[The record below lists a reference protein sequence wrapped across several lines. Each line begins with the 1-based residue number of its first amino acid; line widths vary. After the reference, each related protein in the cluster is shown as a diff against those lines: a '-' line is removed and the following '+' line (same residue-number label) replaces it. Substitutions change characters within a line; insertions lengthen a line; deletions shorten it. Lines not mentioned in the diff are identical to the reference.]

1 MKPEQTHTSRGRTA
15 TLTVVLGYAA
25 FGALWILVSDRIVV
39 LLLNDPAMIVVAGTL
54 KGWLFV
60 GITAL
65 LLYRLLQS
73 RPGDAGAAADS
84 PTNEPPTSLRLPLAL
99 AATVVVAVTATAV
112 VHGFGEHRET
122 ETIRLQTIT
131 DLKTRQIA
139 DWLAER
145 QGDTR
150 FLNSSRLLAGYYRQ
164 WQEHGDRASFDQLL
178 AHLEQFRAAKG
189 YDSVLLIDERGD
201 AWTST
206 ASKTSIDPVLR
217 AAVVAGTGR
226 ASQFVHYHD
235 SGGRRLLG
243 FIVRFSERGDRPGPM
258 IVLGT
263 DPAGY
268 LSPLLQSWPVPSV
281 SAETL
286 LVRRDG
292 DQVLF
297 LNGLRHQA
305 DAAGKLRAP
314 AATPKLLAAQ
324 VLRGE
329 AKEGQLVE
337 GMDYRAVEALGVVR
351 AVPGTD
357 WFLIAKIDRAEFFA
371 QARRDSLW
379 TVLTGLLVLFMTV
392 AGASILR
399 QRRRLDDVRRD
410 RTAQAEKLRA
420 LELLNVLAKSSED
433 CMFVKDN
440 EGRYLLFNPAA
451 CAMVGKTQQ
460 EVLGQDD
467 SAIFPA
473 ADAELLM
480 ETDRQIRTENLTR
493 TAEEVLET
501 AKGTR
506 TFLASKGPLHDANGT
521 VIGTF
526 GISRDITERT
536 RMELNLRLTAD
547 SLKETLLRTQLL
559 LDSSMDAVICMNQ
572 NGEVMVWN
580 SLAEAIFGY
589 TKAQAVGRTVAE
601 LIVPPEYRERHCQGM
616 ARFIESG
623 DPKIIG
629 TRVEVPGMHAD
640 GSRFPIEL
648 TIGSLADKGNT
659 MFSAY
664 VRDITE
670 RKKVEE
676 SLRKLSLAV
685 EQSPESIVI
694 TDVNAIIEYVN
705 EAFVANTGYN
715 REESIGRN
723 PKFLQSG
730 KTPAATYLSM
740 WSTLAAGEPW
750 KGELYNKRKDG
761 SEYIEFAIITPI
773 RQADD
778 RITHYV
784 AVKEDITEKKRLGL
798 ELDQHRHHLEAL
810 VASRT
815 LQLDEARERAE
826 VANQAKSSFLANMS
840 HEIRTPMNAII
851 GLTHLLR
858 RGQTSPE
865 QADRLGKID
874 TAAEHLLSI
883 INDILDLSKIEAGK
897 LTLEQTDFSLA
908 AVLDYTR
915 SLIGEQARG
924 KGLTIDIDAGDVP
937 PWLRGDPTRLRQTL
951 FNFAGNAIKFT
962 ERGGI
967 VLRAR
972 LIEDKGDELQIR
984 FEVEDSGI
992 GIPAEQIAGL
1002 FQSFVQADN
1011 STTRK
1016 YGGTGLG
1023 LAISR
1028 RLANLMGGD
1037 AGVDSEVGRGSIF
1050 WFTACLQRGHGVVP
1064 SAADAARDAG
1074 NSAEE
1079 QVRRSRHG
1087 ARLLLAEDNAV
1098 NREVALELIHSVGL
1112 DADAAKNGR
1121 EAVAMAAAT
1130 AYDLILMDIQ
1140 MPLMN
1145 GLDATRA
1152 IRLLATG
1159 ATRATTP
1166 ILAMTANA
1174 FDEDRRACQ
1183 EAGMDDFVAKPVDPP
1198 QFYAALLKWLP
1209 AAPLQ
1214 LLPAAATTIQARS
1227 ANDED
1232 MLRRLASIPGLDLQ
1246 LGLSMIRDNVTKYTR
1261 LLVMFADSQQAQV
1274 ERIPALAAAGDLA
1287 AIEPIAHSLKGS
1299 AGMLGA
1305 VGVAE
1310 AARTVMSALRDPAGD
1325 EMIPVFCENL
1335 GKALATLIDGIRLA
1349 TAGGL
1354 ESAAVEVNSARA
1366 GEVLVRL
1373 EDLLRQGD
1381 MAASALARKEAD
1393 ILRQVFGNAAVPLL
1407 AKIESFDY
1415 ENAAAKL
1422 HELRSQVR

>member
-1 MKPEQTHTSRGRTA
+1 
-15 TLTVVLGYAA
+15 
-25 FGALWILVSDRIVV
+25 
-39 LLLNDPAMIVVAGTL
+39 
-54 KGWLFV
+54 
-60 GITAL
+60 
-65 LLYRLLQS
+65 
-73 RPGDAGAAADS
+73 
-84 PTNEPPTSLRLPLAL
+84 
-99 AATVVVAVTATAV
+99 
-112 VHGFGEHRET
+112 
-122 ETIRLQTIT
+122 
-131 DLKTRQIA
+131 
-139 DWLAER
+139 
-145 QGDTR
+145 
-150 FLNSSRLLAGYYRQ
+150 
-164 WQEHGDRASFDQLL
+164 
-178 AHLEQFRAAKG
+178 
-189 YDSVLLIDERGD
+189 
-201 AWTST
+201 
-206 ASKTSIDPVLR
+206 
-217 AAVVAGTGR
+217 
-226 ASQFVHYHD
+226 
-235 SGGRRLLG
+235 
-243 FIVRFSERGDRPGPM
+243 
-258 IVLGT
+258 
-263 DPAGY
+263 
-268 LSPLLQSWPVPSV
+268 
-281 SAETL
+281 
-286 LVRRDG
+286 
-292 DQVLF
+292 
-297 LNGLRHQA
+297 
-305 DAAGKLRAP
+305 
-314 AATPKLLAAQ
+314 
-324 VLRGE
+324 
-329 AKEGQLVE
+329 
-337 GMDYRAVEALGVVR
+337 
-351 AVPGTD
+351 
-357 WFLIAKIDRAEFFA
+357 
-371 QARRDSLW
+371 
-379 TVLTGLLVLFMTV
+379 
-392 AGASILR
+392 
-399 QRRRLDDVRRD
+399 
-410 RTAQAEKLRA
+410 
-420 LELLNVLAKSSED
+420 
-433 CMFVKDN
+433 
-440 EGRYLLFNPAA
+440 
-451 CAMVGKTQQ
+451 
-460 EVLGQDD
+460 
-467 SAIFPA
+467 
-473 ADAELLM
+473 
-480 ETDRQIRTENLTR
+480 
-493 TAEEVLET
+493 
-501 AKGTR
+501 
-506 TFLASKGPLHDANGT
+506 
-521 VIGTF
+521 
-526 GISRDITERT
+526 
-536 RMELNLRLTAD
+536 
-547 SLKETLLRTQLL
+547 
-559 LDSSMDAVICMNQ
+559 
-572 NGEVMVWN
+572 
-580 SLAEAIFGY
+580 
-589 TKAQAVGRTVAE
+589 
-601 LIVPPEYRERHCQGM
+601 
-616 ARFIESG
+616 
-623 DPKIIG
+623 
-629 TRVEVPGMHAD
+629 
-640 GSRFPIEL
+640 
-648 TIGSLADKGNT
+648 
-659 MFSAY
+659 
-664 VRDITE
+664 
-670 RKKVEE
+670 
-676 SLRKLSLAV
+676 
-685 EQSPESIVI
+685 
-694 TDVNAIIEYVN
+694 
-705 EAFVANTGYN
+705 
-715 REESIGRN
+715 
-723 PKFLQSG
+723 
-730 KTPAATYLSM
+730 
-740 WSTLAAGEPW
+740 
-750 KGELYNKRKDG
+750 
-761 SEYIEFAIITPI
+761 
-773 RQADD
+773 
-778 RITHYV
+778 
-784 AVKEDITEKKRLGL
+784 
-798 ELDQHRHHLEAL
+798 
-810 VASRT
+810 
-815 LQLDEARERAE
+815 
-826 VANQAKSSFLANMS
+826 MS

-858 RGQTSPE
+858 RGKTSPE

-908 AVLDYTR
+908 AVLDHTR

-1261 LLVMFADSQQAQV
+1261 LLVMFADSHQAQA
-1274 ERIPALAAAGDLA
+1274 ERILALAAAGDLA
-1287 AIEPIAHSLKGS
+1287 AVEPIAHSLKGS

-1325 EMIPVFCENL
+1325 DMIPVFCENL

-1381 MAASALARKEAD
+1381 MAASALARNEAGL
-1393 ILRQVFGNAAVPLL
+1393 LRQVFGDAAVPLL